1 MTRPGRLRHD
11 AVFRLA
17 SPSRQIMARSRSRM
31 RPKSTAHAF
40 QSLAAVREA
49 VPSHRDGTPL
59 VRVQTL
65 GATRIQIG
73 TSQLNLQAGLLFPLV
88 LRLIYSSGMEVQRDA
103 LLRELWPLHDEA
115 RRRGNLRQALYKLR
129 SMGFDVDSTDS
140 MVQLNPSQVL
150 PMFCVAPSIES
161 LERDII
167 RGEEPLG
174 PFAPG
179 LLPSSDAHEE
189 WLDQTRSRLHADV
202 RRVLVEQLRARRDRA
217 DWGGAE
223 VISRWVLLYDSLN
236 EDATLTL
243 AECAMLNGSKAE
255 AIAILD
261 RYLEELG
268 PNAEDIRLPAT
279 QLRRRFTDPSAKRR
293 PSLAITE
300 RHFVGRQQELAELT
314 LAMRRAR
321 WHDGSAVLLHGPPGI
336 GKTRVLAEVSK
347 VAQIEG
353 FREIAIECRESD
365 QRRPLGVFLDVIPEL
380 LNMPGALGC
389 SPESLAT
396 LKLLVGD
403 SVLRHEIERDRQ
415 QAFADTV
422 ADQSLVLPPERARVR
437 SVRRALVDVVG
448 AISEERPVY
457 LAIEDLHWIDSDS
470 WECFADLVQRSSSMR
485 VFIATSSRFRFAQSD
500 RPSRFPALLTPR
512 EMIAL
517 ADEYSISLAR
527 KISAD
532 CSATIP
538 THTEAWFIAAGEGNP
553 LMIRSLVHHWVES
566 GTAGGIPPTLEALLE
581 QRVERLH
588 EHALRAI
595 QAIVLLGRLATP
607 ERVRAVLELPTHELL
622 GALENLS
629 NGDCLRQTDDVF
641 FVAHELIGRAAVRR
655 LPRLIQTTLHSAIS
669 DLLLT
674 EIASDFDVD
683 IVIEACEHL
692 LEANRGSEVHGLL
705 VAHGVEFS
713 SSGSPSRVLRCI
725 ELLSQRLPER
735 ADDSALLRLKS
746 RVELE
751 IGEYG
756 RSLMS
761 TPSVP
766 IPTDL
771 STLQN
776 EDLDQ
781 LVSSIDSASRAD
793 ALVDRAEL
801 AELAASISGLS
812 SALPSIRLRAS
823 EVGLTIAANTCNS
836 SIAFRCFENCAIL
849 NTAGVGTA
857 KLDRHALL
865 FHTIFG
871 ELEIAASMA
880 RRYVIEFEHSRSST
894 SDAHDLARAA
904 YSLRVYGDLHTSKA
918 AFLSAYQSLIALA
931 APRLAEF
938 AAWQL
943 AQIAIDEGNHEQL
956 TYWNDKLQRLLDSN
970 DDVVSAGYAKA
981 HFCRDAIFR
990 GDKEA
995 ALELHSELRA
1005 SLPRVPTPKA
1015 SAYLLALELGVSLLS
1030 ARWRPSDDLL
1040 SVAIDRHRQT
1050 AAFGTSDY
1058 FTLVLAEGLMRNERA
1073 SEARELITTY
1083 FSSIRRERSAPIA
1096 PLAQLRRKLSV

>member
-1 MTRPGRLRHD
+1 
-11 AVFRLA
+11 
-17 SPSRQIMARSRSRM
+17 M
-31 RPKSTAHAF
+31 RPKSVAQTF
-40 QSLAAVREA
+40 QPLATVRE
-49 VPSHRDGTPL
+49 VSPSHRDGVPL

-65 GATRIQIG
+65 GAARIQVG
-73 TSQLNLQAGLLFPLV
+73 STQLNLQAGLLFPLV
-88 LRLIYSSGMEVQRDA
+88 LRLIYSNGMEVQRDA

-129 SMGFDVDSTDS
+129 SMGFEVDSTDS
-140 MVQLNPSQVL
+140 LVQLNPTQVL

-174 PFAPG
+174 LFVPG
-179 LLPSSDAHEE
+179 LIRSSDAHEE
-189 WLDQTRSRLHADV
+189 WLDQTRNRIHADV
-202 RRVLVEQLRARRDRA
+202 RRVLVEQLRTRRDRA

-223 VISRWVLLYDSLN
+223 VISRWVLMYDPLN

-336 GKTRVLAEVSK
+336 GKTRVLTEVSK

-353 FREIAIECRESD
+353 YREIAIDCRESD

-396 LKLLVGD
+396 LKSLVGEAI
-403 SVLRHEIERDRQ
+403 SPPELERERDDSNAEVVR
-415 QAFADTV
+415 AMYV
-422 ADQSLVLPPERARVR
+422 GLPPERARVR

-448 AISEERPVY
+448 AISEERPV
-457 LAIEDLHWIDSDS
+457 LLEIEDLHWIDSES

-485 VFIATSSRFRFAQSD
+485 VFILTSSRFRFAQSD
-500 RPSRFPALLTPR
+500 RPSRFPALLVPR
-512 EMIAL
+512 ELIAL
-517 ADEYSISLAR
+517 GDEPSLSLAR
-527 KISAD
+527 KISID

-538 THTEAWFIAAGEGNP
+538 PGTEEWFVAAGEGNP

-607 ERVRAVLELPTHELL
+607 ERIRAVLELPTHELL
-622 GALENLS
+622 GALEHLS
-629 NGDCLRQTDDVF
+629 NGDCLKQTNDVF

-669 DLLLT
+669 DMLLA
-674 EIASDFDVD
+674 EITREFNLET
-683 IVIEACEHL
+683 ILEACEHL
-692 LEANRGSEVHGLL
+692 LEANRGPEVHGLL
-705 VAHGVEFS
+705 VSHGVEFS
-713 SSGSPSRVLRCI
+713 ASGSPSRVLRCI
-725 ELLSQRLPER
+725 DLLIEQLPDR
-735 ADDSALLRLKS
+735 AVDAALLRLKS

-761 TPSVP
+761 APSVP
-766 IPTDL
+766 IPVDL

-812 SALPSIRLRAS
+812 NVLPSIRLRAA
-823 EVGLTIAANTCNS
+823 EVGLTIAANTCDS
-836 SIAFRCFENCAIL
+836 SIAFRCFENCASLMAASVPTGKL
-849 NTAGVGTA
+849 N
-857 KLDRHALL
+857 RHALL

-871 ELEIAASMA
+871 ELDVAATMA
-880 RRYVIEFEHSRSST
+880 RRYVVEFDPSKAST

-904 YSLRVYGDLHTSKA
+904 YSLRVYGDLKSSKS
-918 AFLSAYQSLIALA
+918 AFLSAYDCLIVLA

-943 AQIAIDEGNHEQL
+943 AQIAIDEGNLEQL
-956 TYWNDKLQRLLDSN
+956 ASWNDKFQQLLDSN
-970 DDVVSAGYAKA
+970 DDIVSAGYAKA

-990 GDKEA
+990 EDREA
-995 ALELHSELRA
+995 ALEFHSQLRS

-1030 ARWRPSDDLL
+1030 NRWRPGDDLL

-1058 FTLVLAEGLMRNERA
+1058 FTLVLAESLLRSERV
-1073 SEARELITTY
+1073 SEARELVVSY
-1083 FSSIRRERSAPIA
+1083 FSSYRRERSAPIA
-1096 PLAQLRRKLSV
+1096 ALLQLRRKLNA